1 MKSKNNSQL
10 HNQSNEISDINF
22 KNSNQDSLSQKES
35 TYHLRISRN
44 SDNNEFKPNNY
55 IDSFNTEYSEVKEL
69 ERPKDFIISYGGCSK
84 FCFQFKILLWKNWLL
99 FKKNIKNTL
108 FLLLTPILAILLVL
122 LLQGLVDAF
131 NFQFINKNP
140 KEILLGNL
148 QNCHKYRLP
157 KSDHNCLTIGY
168 EIKSKTLDIPD
179 ESKKYYEDIMRYV
192 AESNNL
198 EFGKD
203 VSLVTFG
210 KNSNISDYL
219 WNHKNLTSYAVSFCY
234 EGIDLFNTPIS
245 CNYDYIDG
253 KLIHYTILANST
265 ENSFASSLK
274 LPITKGADIIKLKMD
289 LDNAILNKEEESKF
303 IKNEKKSLL
312 FNLINKNDKNENNVF
327 EKKNRFNISYSD
339 YPTSTNRVFENADMI
354 SAYGPF
360 YFFFVAM
367 INFVVILLEVVRE
380 KEKKL
385 RKSLIIIG
393 LETQPYWMSWI
404 LTCLI
409 ISLLTSLILC
419 LTGLICQFAF
429 FTNSN
434 FPLLWFVFTI
444 FFMSMLLGALMLSTF
459 VSTVNT
465 AYTFAYSSIII
476 GLIME
481 SMLTNLSLIQLLYS
495 DAIPGF
501 VDIIKGIFRL
511 YPPYTF
517 SIIIAQISIKA
528 AYTFDAN
535 QNLWR
540 KGDGF
545 FFGDLWSDF
554 KGKVLSNTYDIPAP
568 YINILYFF
576 LNCAIFWL
584 FKWYFD
590 HILDENQGKKY
601 SYLFFLNK
609 SFWCKSKS
617 LNSQKID
624 TDKTNSNLTNLDENL
639 VTDKLSKKDRLD
651 EFYLDKEDDEDES
664 VENELNNVL
673 KSKSDKTLKILGLT
687 KTYNLNKGCCK
698 NRTIK
703 ALKPTY
709 IEIAENEVFTI
720 IGHNGAGKTTLINLL
735 TGNIKPTNGSAL
747 LYGLNLLEDDV
758 EQIIGLCPQHD
769 ILWDELTAE
778 EHVMIYCYLRGINPI
793 YIDKFI
799 KYYLKSVNLDVQKN
813 NEVSTFSGGM
823 KRRLSIL
830 LCTIGEPKVVFLDE
844 PTTGLDPVN
853 KRYIWKMIQSIKS
866 NRSIILT
873 THAMEEAEFLS
884 DRIGVIKEG
893 RFKCIGSSLMLKSK
907 YGSGYLL
914 TFIVDS
920 NKIEESIKELESHF
934 PSGKILGT
942 QGGSIIMNLA
952 LEKVEEMKVFVKLLS
967 KNHEIENKYKRLR
980 ELVKDCGM
988 EFTTLEEIFL
998 KVRKFLIYRLQENLI
1013 QKRYRFI
1020 IVRKLIV

>member
-1 MKSKNNSQL
+1 MKSKNNSNNSSNLQ
-10 HNQSNEISDINF
+10 NQSNEISDVNF
-22 KNSNQDSLSQKES
+22 RNSNQDSLSQKES
-35 TYHLRISRN
+35 TYHLKISRN
-44 SDNNEFKPNNY
+44 TDNDEFKPHNY
-55 IDSFNTEYSEVKEL
+55 MDSFNTENSEVKDL
-69 ERPKDFIISYGGCSK
+69 EKPKDFIISYGGCSK
-84 FCFQFKILLWKNWLL
+84 FCSQFKILLWKNWLL
-99 FKKNIKNTL
+99 FRKNIKNTL
-108 FLLLTPILAILLVL
+108 FLLLTPVLAILLVL
-122 LLQGLVDAF
+122 LLQALVDSF

-148 QNCHKYRLP
+148 KNCKSYRLP
-157 KSDHNCLTIGY
+157 KTDHDCITIGY

-179 ESKKYYEDIMRYV
+179 EAKEYYNDIMKYV
-192 AESNNL
+192 AEANEL

-203 VSLVTFG
+203 VSLVSFG
-210 KNSNISDYL
+210 KNANISNYL
-219 WNHKNLTSYAVSFCY
+219 WNHKNLTSYAISFCY

-253 KLIHYTILANST
+253 KLIHYTILANNT
-265 ENSFASSLK
+265 ENNFASSLK
-274 LPITKGADIIKLKMD
+274 LPITKGADILKLKMD
-289 LDNAILNKEEESKF
+289 LDNAIMKKEDQSKF
-303 IKNEKKSLL
+303 LMKEKKSILYN
-312 FNLINKNDKNENNVF
+312 FYNHPNSNDSKVF
-327 EKKNRFNISYSD
+327 DAKTKFNISYSD
-339 YPTSTNRVFENADMI
+339 FPTSTNRVFENADMV

-404 LTCLI
+404 LTCFI

-434 FPLLWFVFTI
+434 FPLLWFIFTI
-444 FFMSMLLGALMLSTF
+444 FFMSMLIGALMLSTF
-459 VSTVNT
+459 VSTINT

-476 GLIME
+476 GLIMQ
-481 SMLTNLSLIQLLYS
+481 SILTNLTLIQLLYS
-495 DAIPGF
+495 ESIPSF
-501 VDIIKGIFRL
+501 VDIIKGLFRL

-517 SIIIAQISIKA
+517 SIIVAQISIKA
-528 AYTFDAN
+528 AYTYDAT

-545 FFGDLWSDF
+545 FFGDLWPDF
-554 KGKVLSNTYDIPAP
+554 KGKVLQDNYDIPAP

-576 LNCAIFWL
+576 LNCAIFWIL
-584 FKWYFD
+584 KWYFD
-590 HILDENQGKKY
+590 HILDENQGKKF
-601 SYLFFLNK
+601 SYFFFLNK
-609 SFWCKSKS
+609 SFWFKSKK
-617 LNSQKID
+617 LNSEKIENV
-624 TDKTNSNLTNLDENL
+624 KVNSNLEENL
-639 VTDKLSKKDRLD
+639 VDTESERRNNREKFDD
-651 EFYLDKEDDEDES
+651 FYLDKENDEDES
-664 VENELNNVL
+664 VENEFNNVI

-709 IEIAENEVFTI
+709 LEIAENEVFTI

-778 EHVMIYCYLRGINPI
+778 EHVIIYCYLRGINPI

-799 KYYLKSVNLDVQKN
+799 KHYLKSVNLDVQKN
-813 NEVSTFSGGM
+813 NEISTFSGGM

-830 LCTIGEPKVVFLDE
+830 LCTIGEPKVIFLDE

-853 KRYIWKMIQSIKS
+853 KRYIWKMVQSIKA

-893 RFKCIGSSLMLKSK
+893 RFKSIGSSLMLKSK

-920 NKIEESIKELESHF
+920 NKLEESIKELEVHF
-934 PSGKILGT
+934 PSGKVLGT

-967 KNHEIENKYKRLR
+967 KNHEIDNKYKKLR
-980 ELVKDCGM
+980 TLVKDCGM

-998 KVRKFLIYRLQENLI
+998 KVSLLFIKDYWKAFIRRNLG
-1013 QKRYRFI
+1013 
-1020 IVRKLIV
+1020 